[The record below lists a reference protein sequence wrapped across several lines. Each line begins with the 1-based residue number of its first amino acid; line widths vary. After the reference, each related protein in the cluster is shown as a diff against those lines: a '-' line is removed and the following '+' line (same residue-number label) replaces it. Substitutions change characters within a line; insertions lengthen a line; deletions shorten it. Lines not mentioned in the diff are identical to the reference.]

1 MKECSRAMQKSY
13 EARVWFAWRGP
24 RAYHT
29 QAQPGPAFMTLRTAL
44 CSLLA
49 ASTLAALL
57 PASAAPLQDAKVLHM
72 FLSTSETGLD
82 PAAASDIATLSLLE
96 NLFDPLLRYD
106 YLARPVQ
113 LRPNTATAMPEISLD
128 KRTYTFKIRPGVY
141 FTPDPAFKGSK
152 REMTAQDYVYSLKRL
167 YDPTLKSP
175 WSYMFDG
182 KIEGDEV
189 LKQHFGY
196 DTPVAGLQALDR
208 YTLRIRL
215 KEPDNNFLFYMAT
228 PASGVVAREVIEA
241 YPGQAGNH
249 PVGTGPFMIGE
260 WKRSDRIVLLANP
273 DSSAVFDAT
282 PGNNP
287 EDRQIAAALKGKR
300 LPLVDRVEV
309 KIAEEFQGRMLGF
322 LNSEYDYLEQVPES
336 MTDMVIRDGQ
346 LKPELVKRGM
356 RLSRF
361 PVLQTY
367 YMWMNMDDPVLGGYT
382 ADRIALRRAIALA
395 YNNAEDVALLKK
407 GFAIKAESPLP
418 PNVLGYDPA
427 YRSPVPYD
435 PALANALLDRH
446 GYDKRDPEG
455 FRRAPDGK
463 PFTLTMHSEATVGGR
478 LRDELW
484 RKCLN
489 AIGLRVVFKSDKKTE
504 IIKASRL
511 GKVTMFES
519 NWIADFPDGDNF
531 YQLLYGPNAGRAN
544 YARFNLPAYNT
555 RYEQARVLADG
566 PARQRLYG
574 EMNQLIH
581 AYNPWVPLTHAV
593 SADIRHPW
601 LKNYKRHPVEFTNWR
616 YLDLD
621 VAQRGRLSKQPR

>member
-1 MKECSRAMQKSY
+1 MTFRAALSSLL
-13 EARVWFAWRGP
+13 FASSALALTLP
-24 RAYHT
+24 SAA
-29 QAQPGPAFMTLRTAL
+29 QAPAQPAGAHKTLR
-44 CSLLA
+44 
-49 ASTLAALL
+49 
-57 PASAAPLQDAKVLHM
+57 M

-82 PAAASDIATLSLLE
+82 PAVASDIATLSLLE

-106 YLARPVQ
+106 YLARPVK
-113 LRPNTATAMPEISLD
+113 LRPNTTVALPEVSAD
-128 KRTYTFKIRPGVY
+128 GRTYTFRIRPGIH
-141 FTPDPAFKGSK
+141 FTPDPAFKGAK
-152 REMTAQDYVYSLKRL
+152 REMTAQDYVYSIKRL

-175 WSYMFDG
+175 WAYMFDG
-182 KIEGDEV
+182 KIVGDEV
-189 LKQHFGY
+189 LKARFDV
-196 DTPVAGLQALDR
+196 DTPVAGLSAPDR

-273 DSSAVFDAT
+273 YSTAVFRSSLADSA
-282 PGNNP
+282 PGNDP
-287 EDRQIAAALKGKR
+287 EDRAIAAALKDKR

-336 MTDMVIRDGQ
+336 MTDMVIRNGQ
-346 LKPELVKRGM
+346 LKPELAARGM

-367 YMWMNMDDPVLGGYT
+367 YMWMNMNDPVVGGYGK
-382 ADRIALRRAIALA
+382 DRIALRRAIAMA
-395 YNNAEDVALLKK
+395 YHSAEDIALLKR

-446 GYDKRDPEG
+446 GYGQRDEEG
-455 FRRAPDGK
+455 FRRSPDGK
-463 PFTLTMHSEATVGGR
+463 PLTLTMHSEATVGGR

-489 AIGLRVVFKSDKKTE
+489 AIGLRVVFRSDKKTE

-511 GKVTMFES
+511 GKVSMFES

-544 YARFNLPAYNT
+544 YARFNLPAYNE
-555 RYEQARVLADG
+555 RYEAARQLTDG
-566 PARQRLYG
+566 PARQKLYF

-601 LKNYKRHPVEFTNWR
+601 LKNYKRHPVEFTSWR
-616 YLDLD
+616 YLDVD
-621 VAQRGRLSKQPR
+621 VAERARLARQRN